1 MMKKLMLV
9 TLCLCWVMYG
19 FTQKKEVLLVDY
31 FSYTS
36 KIGSSYPEQLRNAI
50 IGGIAE
56 TGRLSVVDVDAE
68 ADLKIE
74 AERRSSEGAMADETA
89 RTAQMKTMG
98 ANYLLTAHVANM
110 DAIRKTLDNGSIYY
124 DGLISFTVK
133 VTNITDGSIKVSK
146 QFDYSGLNAKTGD
159 SREAAITATLAYVKT
174 SMQKFVNDYFKLE
187 STIVAIEQSDKKKG
201 AVTVYINCGS
211 AVGIQK
217 GQLFDVK
224 VEKDIAGKK
233 ILTNIGALKAEEV
246 QGEDMTLCKVTKGGN
261 EILEANQD
269 GRKLVI
275 ISGKQGGGL
284 WKTMGT
290 VLK

>member
-1 MMKKLMLV
+1 MKRLV
-9 TLCLCWVMYG
+9 LFTICLCWVIGG
-19 FTQKKEVLLVDY
+19 FAQEKEVLLVDY

-68 ADLKIE
+68 ANLKIE

-110 DAIRKTLDNGSIYY
+110 DAVRKTLDNGSVYY
-124 DGLISFTVK
+124 DGIISFTVK
-133 VTNITDGSIKVSK
+133 VTNIADGSIKVSK

-159 SREAAITATLAYVKT
+159 SREAAITATLGYIKT
-174 SMQKFVNDYFKLE
+174 SMQKFVNDHFKLE
-187 STIVAIEQSDKKKG
+187 STIVTIEQSDKKKG
-201 AVTVYINCGS
+201 AVTVYVNCGS

-224 VEKDIAGKK
+224 MEKDVAGKK
-233 ILTNIGALKAEEV
+233 ILTNIGTLKADEV
-246 QGEDMTLCKVTKGGN
+246 QSEDMTLCKVTKGGK
-261 EILEANQD
+261 EILEANQE
-269 GRKLVI
+269 GRKLIV
-275 ISGKQGGGL
+275 ISGKQAGGL

>member
-1 MMKKLMLV
+1 MKKLMLV

>member
-1 MMKKLMLV
+1 MKKLMLI

-50 IGGIAE
+50 IGGITE

-110 DAIRKTLDNGSIYY
+110 DAVRKTLDNGSIYY

-246 QGEDMTLCKVTKGGN
+246 QAEDMTLCKVTKGGK